1 MQKKIKKM
9 KRILFLTI
17 DFAPVGG
24 GMARHSSD
32 VATALMKAG
41 EAILVLTMGIE
52 GDKDYDGKTNIPI
65 LRLRGIRQK
74 RLFKSYFWSV
84 MVFFA
89 YTFYYCLTHE
99 VKAIFVNTWSIVGI
113 AAFMVKKI
121 LRVPYFIFSHGL
133 DVYAPQN
140 NKKVAR
146 LMRIVL
152 RNASLVIAGSH
163 FTKQLIETM
172 VDTKIRVLHP
182 VVDIARFIRKDDS
195 HKMFEGKKV
204 LLTVGRLVESKGHEA
219 VIRSLKKV
227 VEKFPDILY
236 CIVGSGPTEESLK
249 ILINELGLTNTVI
262 FAGQVDDEK
271 LPSYYQSCNVFIMTS
286 REIKERGEVEGFGI
300 VFLEA
305 GACGKPVI
313 GSKSGGI
320 PDAVIDGVTG
330 ILVDPL
336 DIEGIADAII
346 TILSNENLAARL
358 GENGRKRVEKELNIN
373 RLGERLK
380 EIIML

>member
-17 DFAPVGG
+17 DFPPMGG

-32 VATALMKAG
+32 VATALIKAG
-41 EAILVLTMGIE
+41 ETPLVLTIGIE
-52 GDKDYDGKTNIPI
+52 GDEDFDSTTNISI

-74 RLFKSYFWSV
+74 RLFKSYLWSV
-84 MVFFA
+84 MVFFSYA
-89 YTFYYCLTHE
+89 FYYCLTHE

-113 AAFMVKKI
+113 AAFMAKKI
-121 LRVPYFIFSHGL
+121 LRVPYFTFSHGL

-146 LMRIVL
+146 LMRLVL
-152 RNASLVIAGSH
+152 RNASLVIANSH

-172 VDTKIRVLHP
+172 VNTKIRVLHP
-182 VVDIARFIRKDDS
+182 VVDIERFVRKDDS

-227 VEKFPDILY
+227 VEKFPEILY
-236 CIVGSGPTEESLK
+236 CIVGTGPTEESLK
-249 ILINELGLTNTVI
+249 ICINELGLTDTVI

-286 REIKERGEVEGFGI
+286 RVRGD
-300 VFLEA
+300 
-305 GACGKPVI
+305 
-313 GSKSGGI
+313 S
-320 PDAVIDGVTG
+320 
-330 ILVDPL
+330 
-336 DIEGIADAII
+336 
-346 TILSNENLAARL
+346 
-358 GENGRKRVEKELNIN
+358 
-373 RLGERLK
+373 
-380 EIIML
+380 